1 MAVQTLVIYDIVDDR
16 LRTKISETCK
26 DYGLQRI
33 QYSAFLGDLN
43 RNRREELQQRLKRL
57 LGKKEGN
64 IQIYPLCD
72 KDVALRVEIQ
82 YKPPPPRE

>member
-1 MAVQTLVIYDIVDDR
+1 MQTLVVYDIPEDN
-16 LRTKISETCK
+16 LRTKISEICK

-43 RNRREELQQRLKRL
+43 RNRREELQQRFRRI
-57 LGKKEGN
+57 LGKRAGN

-72 KDVALRVEIQ
+72 KDVALRVEIAGA
-82 YKPPPPRE
+82 KPKG

>member
-1 MAVQTLVIYDIVDDR
+1 MYTLVIYDIVDDR
-16 LRTKISETCK
+16 LRTRIAETCK

-43 RNRREELQQRLKRL
+43 RNRREELQQRLRRL

-72 KDVALRVEIQ
+72 KDISLRVEIAF
-82 YKPPPPRE
+82 KPPPVRE